1 MMKPIQF
8 EVDVTPISEC
18 INDKGEYVFGIYTS
32 NYLDNELEN
41 SIEQMVALWKNEDLD
56 CEINMTINV
65 AVRDIYRNLLEWHS
79 VGPKKIDAEDAHL
92 FDALKNDCQWIVD
105 QINALERMP

>member
-8 EVDVTPISEC
+8 EVDVTPISEH

-32 NYLDNELEN
+32 NCCNDELEK

-56 CEINMTINV
+56 CDINMTINV
-65 AVRDIYRNLLEWHS
+65 AVRDIYRHLFDMYS
-79 VGPKKIDAEDAHL
+79 VGPKKIGAEDAHL

>member
-8 EVDVTPISEC
+8 EVNETPISEH
-18 INDKGEYVFGIYTS
+18 INNKGEYVFGIYTS
-32 NYLDNELEN
+32 NQLNNELEK
-41 SIEQMVALWKNEDLD
+41 SIEQMVSLWKNEDLD

-65 AVRDIYRNLLEWHS
+65 AVRDIYRNLLDMYTLDLE
-79 VGPKKIDAEDAHL
+79 KIGAEDAHL

>member
-8 EVDVTPISEC
+8 EVNETPISEH
-18 INDKGEYVFGIYTS
+18 INNKGEYVFGIYTS
-32 NYLDNELEN
+32 NYLNNELEK
-41 SIEQMVALWKNEDLD
+41 SIEQMVGLWKNEDLD

-65 AVRDIYRNLLEWHS
+65 AVRDIYRNLLDMYTLDL
-79 VGPKKIDAEDAHL
+79 KKIGAEDAHL

>member
-8 EVDVTPISEC
+8 QVDETPISEH
-18 INDKGEYVFGIYTS
+18 INDKGEFVFGIYTS
-32 NYLDNELEN
+32 NNINDEFEK
-41 SIEQMVALWKNEDLD
+41 SIEQMVSLWKNEDLD
-56 CEINMTINV
+56 CEISMTINIV
-65 AVRDIYRNLLEWHS
+65 VRDIYRNLFDMYSNVLN
-79 VGPKKIDAEDAHL
+79 KIDAEDAHL